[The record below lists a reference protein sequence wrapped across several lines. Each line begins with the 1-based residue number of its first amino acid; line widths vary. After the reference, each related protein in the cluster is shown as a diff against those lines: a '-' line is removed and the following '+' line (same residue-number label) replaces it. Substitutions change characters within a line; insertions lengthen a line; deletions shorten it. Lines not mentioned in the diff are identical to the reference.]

1 MRRIGV
7 LVLLPLLA
15 GCDSLKEAFTARP
28 EVAAMAADQKLP
40 VERLGGIMAGIK
52 GLPSNHEA
60 AQGIAGLWV
69 DHMLFAEALASGRD
83 LGDSTFAAD
92 ALWPE
97 LVERRASRWHDTLL
111 AERFELNPSQAD
123 SVYAADQ
130 ERILQHFLI
139 RARADAPAADRQ
151 AARRKADQARARVTG
166 GTPFATV
173 AEAVSEDPGSKQD
186 GGYLSLAARGNWVT
200 SFDSAGWALPVGG
213 ISPVVETPF
222 GYHVLRRPPLPE
234 VRERILGV
242 LRAREGVALDS
253 LYLDSLGVA
262 KELKVSGDAPAS
274 IRSAIAD
281 MDGAARSRKVLAR
294 WNGGELQVSE
304 FVRWMTALGPT
315 FINDV
320 ASRPDSGLVQL
331 THAIGQNSILV
342 AQAAE
347 AGVSITPAD
356 WTELIEGHRARVD
369 SLTKVLAL
377 GPDILDTNATP
388 AERVRLAAMAV
399 EKYWDQVAEG
409 KGRPFPVPGPMALAL
424 RTRGEYRYYPAGLER
439 ALAVATEIRDRADS
453 ASVGARPARPPVIP
467 PRPTVQAPPGQK
479 P

>member
-28 EVAAMAADQKLP
+28 EVAVSAADQKLP
-40 VERLGGIMAGIK
+40 VERLGAIMAGIK

-60 AQGIAGLWV
+60 AKGIAGLWI
-69 DHMLFAEALASGRD
+69 DHMLLAEALAAGRN
-83 LGDSTFAAD
+83 LNDSAFAAD

-97 LVERRASRWHDTLL
+97 LVELRASRWHDTLL
-111 AERFELNPSQAD
+111 AQRFDLDPAQAD
-123 SVYAADQ
+123 SVYTADQ

-139 RARADAPAADRQ
+139 RARPDAPAADRQ

-166 GTPFATV
+166 GTAFATV
-173 AEAVSEDPGSKQD
+173 AGEVSEDPGSRED

-234 VRERILGV
+234 VRERILGE
-242 LRAREGVALDS
+242 LRARKGLALDS
-253 LYLDSLGVA
+253 LYLDSLGTA
-262 KELKVSGDAPAS
+262 KALKVAGDAPAS

-281 MDGAARSRKVLAR
+281 IDGATRSRKVLAR
-294 WNGGELQVSE
+294 WKGGELQVSE
-304 FVRWMTALGPT
+304 FVRWLNALGPS

-342 AQAAE
+342 AQATE
-347 AGVSITPAD
+347 AGITISPAD
-356 WTELIEGHRARVD
+356 WAGLVEGHRARVD
-369 SLTKVLAL
+369 TITKVLAL
-377 GPDILDTNATP
+377 GPEILDTTATP
-388 AERVRLAAMAV
+388 AERAKVAAMAV

-409 KGRPFPVPGPMALAL
+409 KGRPFPVPGPMSLAL
-424 RTRGEYRYYPAGLER
+424 RARGEYRYYPAGLER
-439 ALAVATEIRDRADS
+439 AVAVSTELRDRADS
-453 ASVGARPARPPVIP
+453 ASAGTESGRPTIIP
-467 PRPTVQAPPGQK
+467 PRPTVQPAPAQP
-479 P
+479 